1 MLTRQSIA
9 ARLGI
14 AFASLVLLL
23 VVALGVGLYG
33 LAALEDST
41 HDLRHNA
48 GLTHNAAQVRRLALE
63 LRRFEKD
70 SFINLAARDKV
81 ADYRRRWDSTRQSL
95 AATLEQGAALA
106 GDSALREQYR
116 DARRALDGYASGFA
130 AVAQRI
136 ADGELDGAAAA
147 NAAMG
152 RYKDEVYRLD
162 ASAAAIDASALAQL
176 EAAEQRAGVQAR
188 NARLGLLGFA
198 VLAVL
203 AAAVLALRITRSI
216 TAPLRDAL
224 EATRRLAEGD
234 LTHAPQSRR
243 QDETGRLLAAMG
255 SANHKLGA
263 LVGSLHHSSDNVLQ
277 RAHEV
282 LIGSQEL
289 AARTEEQ
296 VAALQQTAASMEQ
309 VSASA
314 QQTSEATAQ
323 ANSLAATAAR
333 TAQSG
338 GRDVEENIQLMRAL
352 ADSSQRIND
361 IIRVIDGIAFQTNI
375 LALNASV
382 EAARAGEQ
390 GRGFAVVAGEVR
402 SLASRSAQASQ
413 EIRALINAS
422 VERVDAGSKLV
433 AQAGSS
439 MQEIVDSV
447 QKVADIMDEIAAA
460 SQEQSSGIAL
470 VNQAVTQMDVVTQQN
485 ANLVQEASRS
495 AADLVGEANRLRQ
508 AVEGFRV
515 LAEFEQATGRS
526 PAAAAKSWA
535 QTQFES
541 AERSVARQPTTPAR
555 KESSRRETDDDWQD
569 F

>member
-1 MLTRQSIA
+1 MKLIDNMTVRVSWALVLATFAVLLAVSSALNLYSINHAEQALRAGGVQLQNFAEFATLVRWAIGLILLGTAATVVGVLWGVSVNVIRPLQRVVEHCEQIA
-9 ARLGI
+9 AGDLAGRIEVRSTNEIGKL
-14 AFASLVLLL
+14 FA
-23 VVALGVGLYG
+23 G
-33 LAALEDST
+33 LAHIQQRLSET
-41 HDLRHNA
+41 VGTVRHSSQLIRD
-48 GLTHNAAQVRRLALE
+48 GAQE
-63 LRRFEKD
+63 
-70 SFINLAARDKV
+70 
-81 ADYRRRWDSTRQSL
+81 
-95 AATLEQGAALA
+95 
-106 GDSALREQYR
+106 
-116 DARRALDGYASGFA
+116 
-130 AVAQRI
+130 I
-136 ADGELDGAAAA
+136 ADGNSSLSTRTVQQASSLEDTASSMEELTSTVGQ
-147 NAAMG
+147 NA
-152 RYKDEVYRLD
+152 D
-162 ASAAAIDASALAQL
+162 
-176 EAAEQRAGVQAR
+176 
-188 NARLGLLGFA
+188 NARQA
-198 VLAVL
+198 
-203 AAAVLALRITRSI
+203 
-216 TAPLRDAL
+216 
-224 EATRRLAEGD
+224 
-234 LTHAPQSRR
+234 
-243 QDETGRLLAAMG
+243 
-255 SANHKLGA
+255 
-263 LVGSLHHSSDNVLQ
+263 SS
-277 RAHEV
+277 
-282 LIGSQEL
+282 
-289 AARTEEQ
+289 
-296 VAALQQTAASMEQ
+296 
-309 VSASA
+309 
-314 QQTSEATAQ
+314 
-323 ANSLAATAAR
+323 
-333 TAQSG
+333 
-338 GRDVEENIQLMRAL
+338 L
-352 ADSSQRIND
+352 ADSAAQAAKRGGEVVGEVVSTMGEISSSSQKVAE
-361 IIRVIDGIAFQTNI
+361 IIKLIDSIAFQTNI

-515 LAEFEQATGRS
+515 LAEFEQAAGRS